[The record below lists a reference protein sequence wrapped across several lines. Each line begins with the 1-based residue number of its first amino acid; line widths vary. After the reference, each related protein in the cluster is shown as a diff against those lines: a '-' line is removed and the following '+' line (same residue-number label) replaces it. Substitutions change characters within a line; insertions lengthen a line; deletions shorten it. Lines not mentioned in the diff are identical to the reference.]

1 MKKLSLYSLV
11 LYVLMSMIIVWVSFL
26 YGYKNTYYIQLLIY
40 FSLCSVMCLLAAIFF
55 WYFFWDCS
63 RDCSLDLPDPS
74 PLLKEMTE
82 LYKELKTTFLNIAL
96 MFLFAILIIS
106 FVALC
111 RRITM

>member
-11 LYVLMSMIIVWVSFL
+11 VYVLMSMLIVWVSFL
-26 YGYKNTYYIQLLIY
+26 YCYKNTGYIQVLIF
-40 FSLCSVMCLLAAIFF
+40 FSVGVGVSLLAAIFF
-55 WYFFWDCS
+55 WYGSW
-63 RDCSLDLPDPS
+63 DLPDPP
-74 PLLKEMTE
+74 PLLKGMIE
-82 LYKELKTTFLNIAL
+82 LYKELKTAFFNTAL

>member
-11 LYVLMSMIIVWVSFL
+11 VYVLMSMLIVWVSLL
-26 YGYKNTYYIQLLIY
+26 YGYKNTGYIQVLIFFSVGVGLSLLE
-40 FSLCSVMCLLAAIFF
+40 AIFF
-55 WYFFWDCS
+55 WYFS
-63 RDCSLDLPDPS
+63 RDLPDPP

-82 LYKELKTTFLNIAL
+82 LYKELKTTFLNTAL

>member
-11 LYVLMSMIIVWVSFL
+11 VYVLMSMIIVWVSLL
-26 YGYKNTYYIQLLIY
+26 YCYERTGYIQLLIY
-40 FSLCSVMCLLAAIFF
+40 FSIGIGLSLLWAIFF
-55 WYFFWDCS
+55 WDFS
-63 RDCSLDLPDPS
+63 RDCSWDLPDP
-74 PLLKEMTE
+74 PPPGFEEMTE
-82 LYKELKTTFLNIAL
+82 LDKELKTTFLNIAL